1 MGFGMVS
8 MLLLWALIIVGV
20 VVLVRWM
27 AGSSG
32 KSGSGPHS
40 HSHPRSALDVLKERY
55 ARGEIDKQ
63 EFEEKKRDLG

>member
-1 MGFGMVS
+1 MWGGMSAYGGGWGMGLGMVS

-32 KSGSGPHS
+32 KS
-40 HSHPRSALDVLKERY
+40 
-55 ARGEIDKQ
+55 
-63 EFEEKKRDLG
+63 